1 MRGDNICGTDIQSAL
16 LRLGRCRV
24 PGVLDMQDERKGAE
38 KMTDFRTELYWKARK
53 RMEFTRPG
61 EPMDDRSLVAYQEEE
76 IRKLRDEIRYTREE
90 AARKE
95 RMLREAEKEIAE
107 KEDGTIRINANIT
120 IKADHPGENVM
131 ELRMDTEK
139 LGEGLRKALEEAGM
153 GAPKEG
159 EE

>member
-1 MRGDNICGTDIQSAL
+1 
-16 LRLGRCRV
+16 
-24 PGVLDMQDERKGAE
+24 
-38 KMTDFRTELYWKARK
+38 
-53 RMEFTRPG
+53 
-61 EPMDDRSLVAYQEEE
+61 MDDRSLVAYQEEE

-120 IKADHPGENVM
+120 IKAECPGENVM

-139 LGEGLRKALEEAGM
+139 LGEGLRKAMEEAGM

>member
-1 MRGDNICGTDIQSAL
+1 
-16 LRLGRCRV
+16 
-24 PGVLDMQDERKGAE
+24 
-38 KMTDFRTELYWKARK
+38 MTDFQAELYWKARR
-53 RMEFTRPG
+53 RMECKRPW

-76 IRKLRDEIRYTREE
+76 IRKLREEIRYTREE

-120 IKADHPGENVM
+120 IKAECPGENVM

-139 LGEGLRKALEEAGM
+139 LGEGLRKAMEEAGM